1 MCSSLR
7 LHVVACQ
14 QAEDASYLRLACA
27 PDRYVRLNAH
37 AGGTMVGTFSWPAEG
52 CHLPRLEFVSLQLRL
67 EAHRLQQQ
75 QQEQQVTDKGLL
87 CQRAREGLQRKIGIR
102 KDPFS
107 VLLALRIPMPAD
119 NQPRNVKVR
128 LLHDCMLAGNG
139 RVSYLL

>member
-1 MCSSLR
+1 MFL
-7 LHVVACQ
+7 
-14 QAEDASYLRLACA
+14 
-27 PDRYVRLNAH
+27 YV
-37 AGGTMVGTFSWPAEG
+37 
-52 CHLPRLEFVSLQLRL
+52 QLRL

-119 NQPRNVKVR
+119 NQPRNVKVC

-139 RVSYLL
+139 RVSNLLRSQLVVSLSH